1 MSEMTVVTVRDID
14 IVTAEINTIKVQT
27 SRMIVANAIEIGR
40 RLTEAKSMVE
50 HGKWGSYLRER
61 VDYSQSTANNLMRL
75 FEEYGDKQESLFDSF
90 KNSQAFG
97 NLTYTK
103 ALRLLAIPEEERAE
117 FAQEHDVEKLSTRE
131 LDKLIRERD
140 AAKEAQRKAEQAAEA
155 SALQVQSA
163 QEQAEALR
171 DQARLADQARL
182 EEQKKA
188 EALQLELEKAQKAER
203 EARERANRPAD
214 GKDMPEA
221 VMKKLRQE
229 ARAQEAE
236 KARKEVEEQ
245 LRLAEQKAA
254 EAEKARDAARNAAA
268 QAEEKL
274 AAARK
279 ETSLS
284 GADAATFRA
293 VFEQVQLDFNR
304 LQGVLIKV
312 KTADDALGEKFETAL
327 LALLDK
333 LRSAVR
339 G

>member
-1 MSEMTVVTVRDID
+1 MSEMAVVTVRDID

-50 HGKWGSYLRER
+50 HGQWGAYLRER

-75 FEEYGDKQESLFDSF
+75 FEEYGGKQESLFESF
-90 KNSQAFG
+90 TNSQAFG

-103 ALRLLAIPEEERAE
+103 ALRLLAIPAEERAE

-155 SALQVQSA
+155 SAQQVQNA
-163 QEQAEALR
+163 QDQAEALR
-171 DQARLADQARL
+171 EQARLADQARA
-182 EEQKKA
+182 EERKKVD
-188 EALQLELEKAQKAER
+188 ALRLELEKVRAAEQ
-203 EARERANRPAD
+203 EAREQASRPAE

-221 VMKKLRQE
+221 VLKKLRQE
-229 ARAQEAE
+229 AWAQEAE
-236 KARKEVEEQ
+236 KARKEAEER
-245 LRLAEQKAA
+245 LRMAEQKAA
-254 EAEKARDAARNAAA
+254 EAEKAKAAA
-268 QAEEKL
+268 LSAAALAEERL
-274 AAARK
+274 ASARK
-279 ETSLS
+279 ETSFS
-284 GADAATFRA
+284 GADAAVFRT
-293 VFEQVQLDFNR
+293 VFEQVQADFNR
-304 LQGVLIKV
+304 LQEALLKV
-312 KTADDALGEKFETAL
+312 KAEDNALGAKFETAL

-333 LRSAVR
+333 LRAAIQ